1 MPLFFNGH
9 SLHDSFLSN
18 EKTQNIGYLVI
29 SRTSCFR
36 NSMQHHQG
44 NILCLCGS
52 HNTRRTNKDIIHRHI
67 DLVWITSLVYTPQET
82 ELCPMKVVIR
92 GSTLKCL
99 NIVFLSLSS
108 SQECPQPCILDS
120 SCFTIS
126 RPLWQDVK
134 IDETIPLCRTL
145 NSTAIFTSQV
155 VFFLQIGKIN
165 LYSSK

>member
-1 MPLFFNGH
+1 
-9 SLHDSFLSN
+9 
-18 EKTQNIGYLVI
+18 
-29 SRTSCFR
+29 
-36 NSMQHHQG
+36 MQHHQG

-52 HNTRRTNKDIIHRHI
+52 HNTRRTNKDIIYRHI
-67 DLVWITSLVYTPQET
+67 DLVWITSLVYTPQEML
-82 ELCPMKVVIR
+82 EHI
-92 GSTLKCL
+92 GS
-99 NIVFLSLSS
+99 LSLSS